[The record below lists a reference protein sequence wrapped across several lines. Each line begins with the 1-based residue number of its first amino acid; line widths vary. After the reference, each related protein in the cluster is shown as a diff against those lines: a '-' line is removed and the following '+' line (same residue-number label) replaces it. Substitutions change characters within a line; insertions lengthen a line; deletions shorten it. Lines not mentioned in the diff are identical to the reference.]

1 MAVLVPDKTAPVAA
15 RTRAWLD
22 ANAHRFDLSV
32 QFLGDEPNARGKSWA
47 DAELRWCLVAA
58 WPYEAAAGNSS
69 IPAVYAAIND
79 SGAGNYLC
87 DRFYLP
93 NTPRDLKLLEKAG
106 IGAFGIE
113 TSRPL
118 TAFDVVGSSISYPV
132 LSMSYVKQLTMS
144 GVPARRA
151 EREQHPEK
159 WPMIIAGGLSYG
171 CPEML
176 AEVVDCWWLG
186 EIEDEPGNPGISD
199 VCHRIAGLKTT
210 GRWHRDRAGCYAAL
224 AQEFGFLY
232 FPRFVDTHYGYEDRG
247 LDQPSK
253 QVIGYTSNLP
263 GMRLPLRRRIVKNLD
278 NAAPLTAP
286 PLLYADPAMG
296 AGDLEVARG
305 CPAWC
310 SFCSLSYHQK
320 PYRQRTVDN
329 VLDFAGEFAR
339 NMGSVR
345 LAPFSPDFPM
355 YTEKKILIRRL
366 LEEVCD
372 EVDAATMRVD
382 DFIADNQFMLLQV
395 NGGMDAVT
403 LGVEGNS
410 QRMRDLVG
418 KGVADADIRQAVT
431 QGIRAGIRRFK
442 LYMIS
447 NLPGE
452 DEGDVFRVLSLAK
465 DLADI
470 RDSMNQP
477 TVKIQF
483 SWTPLMIEA
492 GTPFQWFAPTLTN
505 RLLADVFEQF
515 RDLKI
520 EFKVG
525 AKAEPNKL
533 AFFQLCQRASRHV
546 GAALLDAMLAADQA
560 CWGGVPRTFAA
571 TLQDALR
578 AHGFHNGFADCFDE
592 RGRTDMFGW
601 EHIDAGINRRLLW
614 ATYTQMRD
622 FAIHTDSHSY
632 DQQYDDTYHGAEW
645 IARCDERCQGKRC
658 GACDHT
664 DLKIRQRYLQT
675 RDTDTDLTLLKPV
688 DQSSQVQ
695 RLRIRLNT
703 AERYR
708 HVQTPHWRFAIR
720 RAGLR
725 AIHRLGWDLAI
736 AKRSIRFASDEVK
749 GADHAAGL
757 DYLEFALTRRLDTE
771 RINQL
776 LAEMNIDLHPW
787 LTLGDWRQHPVTAP
801 SFRADAAMMLYEID
815 TDLAPHTI
823 AARLTRWHAGEPL
836 PVRLPVVGGYFAAGH
851 DTVDARTLIH
861 DVWPIRRGNTP
872 ALALLTTARPPIH
885 HLYAGLVGERSHHA
899 VAHLSAQRVEV
910 FTRTDLYQQD
920 NTRPACQSCVRTI
933 PVALDG
939 TPYTYRWC
947 PRCAYTADG
956 LLLTEAQ
963 PV

>member
-1 MAVLVPDKTAPVAA
+1 VVAPDKTAAGA
-15 RTRAWLD
+15 QRTRAWLE
-22 ANAHRFDLSV
+22 ANQHRFDLSV
-32 QFLGDEPNARGKSWA
+32 QYLGDEPNARRKPWEA
-47 DAELRWCLVAA
+47 AQLRWCLVAA

-79 SGAGNYLC
+79 STAGTYLC

-93 NTPRDLKLLEKAG
+93 NTPRDLRLLEKAG
-106 IGAFGIE
+106 LGAFGIE
-113 TSRPL
+113 TKRAL
-118 TAFDVVGSSISYPV
+118 REFDVVGSSISYPV
-132 LSMSYVKQLTMS
+132 LAMSYVKQLSMS
-144 GVPARRA
+144 GIPARRVI
-151 EREQHPEK
+151 RECTPEQ
-159 WPMIIAGGLSYG
+159 WPMVIAGGLAYG

-176 AEVVDCWWLG
+176 AGVVDCWWLG
-186 EIEDEPGNPGISD
+186 EIEDEPGNPGISE
-199 VCHRIAGLKTT
+199 VCHAIAGLKAT
-210 GRWHRDRAGCYAAL
+210 GAWHTDRAGCYATL
-224 AQEFGFLY
+224 ARRFGFLY
-232 FPRFVDTHYGYEDRG
+232 FPRFVDVHYGYENKK
-247 LDQPSK
+247 LEEPSK
-253 QVIGYTSNLP
+253 QVTGFSSNLP
-263 GMRLPLRRRIVKNLD
+263 GMRMPLRRRIVKNLD

-329 VLDFAGEFAR
+329 VLSYAGEFAR

-355 YTEKKILIRRL
+355 YTQRKVLVRRL
-366 LEEVCD
+366 IEEVCD

-431 QGIRAGIRRFK
+431 QGIQAGIRRFK

-452 DEGDVFRVLSLAK
+452 DEGDIFRIVQLAR

-505 RLLADVFEQF
+505 RLLVDVFEQL

-533 AFFQLCQRASRHV
+533 AFFQLCQRASRDV
-546 GAALLDAMLAADQA
+546 GDALLDAMLDADQA

-571 TLQDALR
+571 TLDAALK

-592 RGRTDMFGW
+592 RGRTDMFGT
-601 EHIDAGINRRLLW
+601 EHIDTGIKRSLLW
-614 ATYTQMRD
+614 KTYVQMRE
-622 FAIHTDSHSY
+622 FAIHTDSHTY
-632 DQQYDDTYHGAEW
+632 DAQYDDSYHGAEW
-645 IARCDERCQGKRC
+645 IPRCDERCQGKKC
-658 GACDHT
+658 GACDHQ
-664 DLKIRQRYLQT
+664 DLRIRQQYLRT
-675 RDTDTDLTLLKPV
+675 RDTDTDLTLLTPA
-688 DQSSQVQ
+688 DQTSQLM
-695 RLRIRLNT
+695 RLRARVT
-703 AERYR
+703 VVSRYR
-708 HVQTPHWRFAIR
+708 HVQNPHWRFAIR

-725 AIHRLGWDLAI
+725 TAHRLGLDVAI

-749 GADHAAGL
+749 GSDHAAGV
-757 DYLEFALTRRLDTE
+757 DYAEFGLTRRLDPAE
-771 RINQL
+771 LAQL
-776 LAEMNIDLHPW
+776 LAGMNVELAGWLILTTHRPHPAGAP
-787 LTLGDWRQHPVTAP
+787 TL
-801 SFRADAAMMLYEID
+801 RADTASMLYEID
-815 TDLAPHTI
+815 TDLSGQQI
-823 AARLTRWHAGEPL
+823 AGRLARWRAGEPL
-836 PVRLPVVGGYFAAGH
+836 PVKLPVAGGYFAPEH
-851 DTVDARTLIH
+851 DTLDAQSLIH
-861 DVWPIRRGNTP
+861 DVWPVRSG
-872 ALALLTTARPPIH
+872 TTAALRILCTPRPPIH
-885 HLYAGLVGERSHHA
+885 HLYAALAGDRTWLA
-899 VAHLSAQRVEV
+899 AAHLDARRLEV
-910 FTRTDLYQQD
+910 YLPHDPHQLD
-920 NTRPACQSCVRTI
+920 NTRPSCADCGLTI
-933 PVALDG
+933 PTTILGAPDDAL
-939 TPYTYRWC
+939 
-947 PRCAYTADG
+947 RCRRCCDTHTG
-956 LLLTEAQ
+956 RLLKEAA
-963 PV
+963 

>member
-1 MAVLVPDKTAPVAA
+1 MAELLPDKTAPVAE
-15 RTRAWLD
+15 RTRTWLD
-22 ANAHRFDLSV
+22 ANAHRFDLST
-32 QFLGDEPNARGKSWA
+32 QYLGDEPNARRKPWTS
-47 DAELRWCLVAA
+47 AELRWCLVAA

-69 IPAVYAAIND
+69 IPAVYTAIND
-79 SGAGNYLC
+79 SPAGNYLC

-93 NTPRDLKLLEKAG
+93 NTPRDLKLLDKAG
-106 IGAFGIE
+106 LGAFGIE
-113 TSRPL
+113 TCRPL
-118 TAFDVVGSSISYPV
+118 AAFDVVGSSISYPV

-144 GVPARRA
+144 GIPARRTDR
-151 EREQHPEK
+151 ERDPQK

-176 AEVVDCWWLG
+176 AGVVDCWWLG
-186 EIEDEPGNPGISD
+186 EIEDEPSNPGISD
-199 VCHRIAGLKTT
+199 VCQRLAGFKTS
-210 GRWHRDRAGCYAAL
+210 GRWTSDRAGCYAAL
-224 AQEFGFLY
+224 AREFRFLY
-232 FPRFVDTHYGYEDRG
+232 FPRFVDVHYDTEDRG
-247 LDQPSK
+247 LPHPSK
-253 QVIGYTSNLP
+253 QVVGYSSNLP

-278 NAAPLTAP
+278 AAAPLTAP

-329 VLDFAGEFAR
+329 VLSYAGEFAR

-355 YTEKKILIRRL
+355 YTERKTLVRRL

-452 DEGDVFRVLSLAK
+452 DEGDVFRILRLAK

-483 SWTPLMIEA
+483 SWTPLIIEA
-492 GTPFQWFAPTLTN
+492 GTPFQWFAPTCTN
-505 RLLADVFEQF
+505 RLLVDVFEQF

-546 GAALLDAMLAADQA
+546 GDALLDAMLDADQA
-560 CWGGVPRTFAA
+560 CWGGVPRTFAG
-571 TLQDALR
+571 TLETKLR
-578 AHGFHNGFADCFDE
+578 AHGFANGFADCFDE

-601 EHIDAGINRRLLW
+601 EHIDAGVNRTLLW
-614 ATYTQMRD
+614 NTYVQMRD
-622 FAIHTDSHSY
+622 FAVHTDSHSY
-632 DQQYDDTYHGAEW
+632 DQQYDDSYHGAEW
-645 IARCDERCQGKRC
+645 IPRCDDRCQAKRC
-658 GACDHT
+658 GACDHG

-675 RDTDTDLTLLKPV
+675 RDTDTDLTLLHPV
-688 DQSSQVQ
+688 DQSSQTQ
-695 RLRIRLNT
+695 RLRVRLHV
-703 AERYR
+703 ADRYR

-725 AIHRLGWDLAI
+725 ALHRLGWDTAI
-736 AKRSIRFASDEVK
+736 AKRSIRFAGDEVK

-757 DYLEFALTRRLDTE
+757 DYVEFALTRPLDHE
-771 RINQL
+771 HIGRL
-776 LAEMNIDLHPW
+776 LAAMNTDLDPW
-787 LTLGDWRQHPVTAP
+787 LTLTLSRQHPASAP
-801 SFRADAAMMLYEID
+801 TLRADVAAMLYEID
-815 TDLAPHTI
+815 TELPAHTI
-823 AARLTRWHAGEPL
+823 AAHLARWRAGEPL
-836 PVRLPVVGGYFAAGH
+836 PVRLPAAGGYFAPSH
-851 DTVDARTLIH
+851 DTVDARTLIS
-861 DVWPIRRGNTP
+861 DVWPARRGTTP
-872 ALALLTTARPPIH
+872 VLRILTAPRPPVH
-885 HLYAGLVGERSHHA
+885 HLYAALTGERTWLTI
-899 VAHLSAQRVEV
+899 AHLPARRLEV
-910 FTRTDLYQQD
+910 YLPHNPYQQD
-920 NTRPACQSCVRTI
+920 NTRPSCAGCGQTI
-933 PVALDG
+933 ATTILGLPDD
-939 TPYTYRWC
+939 PHRC
-947 PRCAYTADG
+947 RRCADIHTGHMLGDA
-956 LLLTEAQ
+956 A
-963 PV
+963 